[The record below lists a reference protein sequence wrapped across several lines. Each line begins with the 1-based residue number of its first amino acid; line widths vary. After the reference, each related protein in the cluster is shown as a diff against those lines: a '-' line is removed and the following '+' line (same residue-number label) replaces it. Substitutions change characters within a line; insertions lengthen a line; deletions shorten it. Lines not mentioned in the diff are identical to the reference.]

1 MDKSGGKKTDGTPD
15 APRKKA
21 KPSMEQQQEEKP
33 SMEQQQG
40 DHEEERIWMD
50 PNALSVD
57 CGICFLPFEAE
68 VFMVQH

>member
-1 MDKSGGKKTDGTPD
+1 MHPGETEREYAMDKSGGTPD
-15 APRKKA
+15 ASWTSPTKKA
-21 KPSMEQQQEEKP
+21 KPCIEQP
-33 SMEQQQG
+33 TV
-40 DHEEERIWMD
+40 HEEERIWMD